1 VLYACNI
8 GKLLR
13 SPLARVRT
21 PSSLVSE
28 REKERERASP
38 ERVIKRESEKEG
50 EREKKDSIYF

>member
-1 VLYACNI
+1 MLYACNI

-28 REKERERASP
+28 RERASP
-38 ERVIKRESEKEG
+38 ERVIKRERVRKR
-50 EREKKDSIYF
+50 EREKKRERDSIYF